1 MNIRMERVGFA
12 DYDMDLFHLCKLFY
26 EEADVRF
33 DDRPFEKGEAGLF
46 VRIALKA
53 DEAANRVRVTAEARE
68 TIGETPE
75 AEETDGE
82 TVETNRAKG
91 TSEAGGEGSRGAWRA
106 AIERPLTSLTG
117 EDPQRAVKR
126 ALGAALVKTLEQ
138 ATGLAQPWGTLTG
151 VRPTKLMHN
160 LLLKH
165 GDDEARRIL
174 QDEYFVG
181 EEKARL
187 LSDVAQRQTRVIP
200 DLHTIN
206 ANEVSVYIGIPFCP
220 TKCAYCTFPAYDI
233 RGNNG
238 SVDAFLEGLHYEIRE
253 TGKWLKA
260 AGLGITTIYWGGGT
274 PTSIEAEQMD
284 ALFETLHASFPGMDK
299 VRELTVEA
307 GRPDTITPEKL
318 AVMRKW
324 NVDRISINPQSFTQR
339 TLDTI
344 GRHHTVEETVEKF
357 LLSREMG
364 LDNINMDLIIGLP
377 NEGLKELRHT
387 LAETEKLMP
396 ESLTV
401 HTLSFKRA
409 SKMTKNKD
417 QYEVAERD
425 EVRAM
430 MEEAIRWT
438 AEHGYVPYYLYRQKN
453 ILGNLENV
461 GYSLEGKESLYN
473 ILMMEERQTVVGLGC
488 GAVSKVVFPADA
500 DGREAVERFPN
511 PKEPYHYNQA
521 FREYTEKKLA
531 LLGKAYG
538 SAAAVQ

>member
-1 MNIRMERVGFA
+1 MRLNINIARVGFA
-12 DYDMDLFHLCKLFY
+12 EYDMDLFHLCKLFY
-26 EEADVRF
+26 EEAEVRF
-33 DDRPFEKGEAGLF
+33 G
-46 VRIALKA
+46 
-53 DEAANRVRVTAEARE
+53 
-68 TIGETPE
+68 
-75 AEETDGE
+75 GE
-82 TVETNRAKG
+82 TVEPEQADLSIRIALTIDEERDLVGVEVSA
-91 TSEAGGEGSRGAWRA
+91 SEASGKSWNASY
-106 AIERPLTSLTG
+106 ERTLSSQTG
-117 EDPQRAVKR
+117 DDRRRVIKR
-126 ALGAALVKTLEQ
+126 ALGAGLVKALEQ

-160 LLLKH
+160 LLLRH
-165 GDDEARRIL
+165 DAEQAARII
-174 QDEYFVG
+174 QDEYFVS

-187 LSDVAQRQTRVIP
+187 LTDVAERQMKVIP

-206 ANEVSVYIGIPFCP
+206 ENEVSVYIGIPFCP

-238 SVDAFLEGLHYEIRE
+238 SVEAFLEGLHYEIRE
-253 TGKWLKA
+253 TGRWLKA

-284 ALFETLHASFPGMDK
+284 ALFVTLHESFPGMDK

-318 AVMRKW
+318 EVMRKW
-324 NVDRISINPQSFTQR
+324 KVDRISINPQSFTQQ

-344 GRHHTVEETVEKF
+344 GRHHSVEETVEKF
-357 LLSREMG
+357 LLSRSMG
-364 LDNINMDLIIGLP
+364 MNNINMDLIIGLP
-377 NEGLKELRHT
+377 NEGLPELKHT

-409 SKMTKNKD
+409 SKMTKD
-417 QYEVAERD
+417 RDRYEVAERD
-425 EVRAM
+425 EIRAM

-438 AEHGYVPYYLYRQKN
+438 KRHGYVPYYLYRQKN

-488 GAVSKVVFPADA
+488 GAVSKVVYPGGEE
-500 DGREAVERFPN
+500 GRERVERFPN
-511 PKEPYHYNQA
+511 PKEPFHYNQA
-521 FREYTEKKLA
+521 FQDYTRKKLE
-531 LLGKAYG
+531 LLQSAYG
-538 SAAAVQ
+538 NVAIDQ

>member
-1 MNIRMERVGFA
+1 MRIRIERVGFA
-12 DYDMDLFHLCKLFY
+12 DFDMDLFHLCKLFY
-26 EEADVRF
+26 DEADVRF
-33 DDRPFEKGEAGLF
+33 EDRTFEDGEPDLTIRIGLETDDAND
-46 VRIALKA
+46 RI
-53 DEAANRVRVTAEARE
+53 RVSAEA
-68 TIGETPE
+68 TVSPSTGGQSW
-75 AEETDGE
+75 DGSYE
-82 TVETNRAKG
+82 RTL
-91 TSEAGGEGSRGAWRA
+91 SSRTGDDPR
-106 AIERPLTSLTG
+106 RSL
-117 EDPQRAVKR
+117 KR
-126 ALGAALVKTLEQ
+126 ALGAGLVKVLEQ

-160 LLLKH
+160 LLLQY
-165 GDDEARRIL
+165 EAEEAQRIL
-174 QDEYFVG
+174 QDEYFVTT
-181 EEKARL
+181 EKASL
-187 LSDVAQRQTRVIP
+187 LSEVAVRQLKVIP
-200 DLHTIN
+200 DLYTIN
-206 ANEVSVYIGIPFCP
+206 EKEVSVYIGIPFCP

-238 SVDAFLEGLHYEIRE
+238 SVEAFLEGLHYEIRE
-253 TGKWLKA
+253 TGRWLKA

-284 ALFETLHASFPGMDK
+284 ALFETLHASFPGMDR

-318 AVMRKW
+318 QVMRKW
-324 NVDRISINPQSFTQR
+324 NVDRISINPQSFTQQ

-357 LLSREMG
+357 LLSRSMG

-387 LAETEKLMP
+387 LDETEKLLP

-409 SKMTKNKD
+409 SKMTKNRDK
-417 QYEVAERD
+417 YEVAERD
-425 EVRAM
+425 EIRAM
-430 MEEAIRWT
+430 MEEAIEWT
-438 AEHGYVPYYLYRQKN
+438 AKHGYAPYYLYRQKN

-461 GYSLEGKESLYN
+461 GYSLQGKESLYN

-488 GAVSKVVFPADA
+488 GAVSKVVYPDETE
-500 DGREAVERFPN
+500 GRDSVERFPN

-521 FREYTEKKLA
+521 FREYTEKKLD
-531 LLGKAYG
+531 LLQRAYG
-538 SAAAVQ
+538 KESMKL